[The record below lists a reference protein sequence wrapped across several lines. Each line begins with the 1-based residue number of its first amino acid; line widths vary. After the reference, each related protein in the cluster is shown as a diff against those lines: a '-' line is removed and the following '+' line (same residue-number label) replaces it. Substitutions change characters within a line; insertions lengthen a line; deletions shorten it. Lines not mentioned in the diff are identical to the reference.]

1 MVFFL
6 NLFLISNKI
15 KILVG
20 ARSALLLPFK
30 KLGII
35 IVDEEHDT
43 SYKQDE
49 GVIYNARDMAISRA
63 SFEKIPIHLVTS
75 VPSMETYNNIQN
87 KINDID
93 VFVSGNKS
101 KKDVREKDIET
112 ISDRLSVAVRGFN
125 SSYGPT
131 KMQIESLG
139 KAMSLISQYADMVEM
154 LSKDFNKLK
163 NQLESSTELLIL
175 D

>member
-1 MVFFL
+1 MIHEL
-6 NLFLISNKI
+6 N
-15 KILVG
+15 
-20 ARSALLLPFK
+20 
-30 KLGII
+30 
-35 IVDEEHDT
+35 
-43 SYKQDE
+43 
-49 GVIYNARDMAISRA
+49 
-63 SFEKIPIHLVTS
+63 
-75 VPSMETYNNIQN
+75 YNNTYQDTCGVGCCDAEQN

-139 KAMSLISQYADMVEM
+139 KAMSLINQYADMVEM

-163 NQLESSTELLIL
+163 NQLESSTDLLIL

>member
-1 MVFFL
+1 MGGPVNKIGSKFFEVERIRPGIL
-6 NLFLISNKI
+6 DNPNNDKIEEYVVEVESIFNEYSVVNSKFNKI
-15 KILVG
+15 KETNK
-20 ARSALLLPFK
+20 S
-30 KLGII
+30 II
-35 IVDEEHDT
+35 
-43 SYKQDE
+43 SL
-49 GVIYNARDMAISRA
+49 ISR
-63 SFEKIPIHLVTS
+63 TS
-75 VPSMETYNNIQN
+75 NYQSYVELYNNIQN

>member
-1 MVFFL
+1 MFL
-6 NLFLISNKI
+6 FQ
-15 KILVG
+15 
-20 ARSALLLPFK
+20 
-30 KLGII
+30 
-35 IVDEEHDT
+35 E
-43 SYKQDE
+43 
-49 GVIYNARDMAISRA
+49 
-63 SFEKIPIHLVTS
+63 
-75 VPSMETYNNIQN
+75 
-87 KINDID
+87 INQ
-93 VFVSGNKS
+93 

-163 NQLESSTELLIL
+163 NQLESSTDLLIL

>member
-1 MVFFL
+1 MYKRQVVNSKF
-6 NLFLISNKI
+6 NKI
-15 KILVG
+15 KETNK
-20 ARSALLLPFK
+20 S
-30 KLGII
+30 II
-35 IVDEEHDT
+35 
-43 SYKQDE
+43 SL
-49 GVIYNARDMAISRA
+49 ISR
-63 SFEKIPIHLVTS
+63 TS
-75 VPSMETYNNIQN
+75 NYQSYVELYNNIQN

-163 NQLESSTELLIL
+163 NQLESSTDLLIL